1 MNMNTSIR
9 SYGNQTFTARCPQ
22 VRDADWVCR
31 VINHTMPHF
40 SSTKHQP
47 RITRYLKANNDVLK
61 CDKELK
67 TMSDIYDFIDD
78 IEFTEGHD
86 KLQDTVMAIKR
97 MIRRVAY
104 KRLDAEEKVGNGTF
118 NDNLYGSLWLMTQE
132 RIGNCT
138 ENAILAELVMKM
150 NGVQNACCAILN
162 KGPINSKNAEPL
174 DHLVCIVNRDK
185 SSLQGQVTRKT
196 IIVDPWLGKAGF
208 AKDME
213 RFYRNECA
221 EFFELGKDEFVKYQ
235 LIETVDVSETVMQR
249 LVKNLS
255 ELIFKNKNR
264 KFFEK

>member
-1 MNMNTSIR
+1 MMNMNTSIR

-31 VINHTMPHF
+31 VINQRLPHF

-150 NGVQNACCAILN
+150 NGVQNACCAVLDKGN
-162 KGPINSKNAEPL
+162 KKLGKQFRGELDHIVCIFNKDKTPINGRVTSKT
-174 DHLVCIVNRDK
+174 V
-185 SSLQGQVTRKT
+185 
-196 IIVDPWLGKAGF
+196 IIDPWLGKADF
-208 AKDME
+208 ANNME
-213 RFYRNECA
+213 RFYKNEA
-221 EFFELGKDEFVKYQ
+221 MESK
-235 LIETVDVSETVMQR
+235 LIV
-249 LVKNLS
+249 
-255 ELIFKNKNR
+255 IFLNKKAIIHMINILYI
-264 KFFEK
+264 